1 MAKTSTDMRIIADL
15 HLHSK
20 YSRATSKDLDLK
32 NLEKYA
38 RIKGVNLLGT
48 GDFTHPIWLKELKNN
63 LIEDGS
69 GILKS
74 KTGFNFLL
82 SVEISNIYSQDNKGR
97 RIHNIILA
105 PSFEIVEQINEALGK
120 KGRLDYDGRP
130 IFGFNCIELVEMLK
144 EISDDI
150 EIIPAHAWT
159 PWFSLFGSMSG
170 FNSIKECFGNMEKH
184 IHAIET
190 GLSSDPEMNWRLSM
204 LDDITLVSFSD
215 AHSFWPWRI
224 GREATIFDIK
234 LEYKELIKAIRTKNG
249 LEGTI
254 EVNPNYGKYH
264 LDGHRACNICLE
276 PKESLKKK
284 NICPKCGRELT
295 IGVLHRIEELADR
308 KEGFKPKNAK
318 PFRSLMPLS
327 EILAKLLDSGIAT
340 QKTWKEYHNLIGHFK
355 SEFNIIL
362 DASPEELARVTDKKI
377 ADAIIKNKEGKIKIH
392 PGYDG
397 VYGEPILD
405 KIESTGEKK
414 VKIQKNLSDFS

>member
-1 MAKTSTDMRIIADL
+1 MKIIADL

-38 RIKGVNLLGT
+38 RIKGVNILGT
-48 GDFTHPIWLKELKNN
+48 GDFTHPIWLKELKES
-63 LIEDGS
+63 LEEDGT

-82 SVEISNIYSQDNKGR
+82 SVEVSNIYSQNSKGR

-144 EISDDI
+144 EINEDI

-170 FNSIKECFGNMEKH
+170 FDSIKECFGSMEKH

-204 LDDITLVSFSD
+204 LDGISLVSFSD

-234 LEYKELIKAIRTKNG
+234 PEYKGLIKAIRTKNG
-249 LEGTI
+249 LEETI

-264 LDGHRACNICLE
+264 LDGHRACDVCLE

-295 IGVLHRIEELADR
+295 IGVLHRVEELADR
-308 KEGFKPKNAK
+308 KRGFKPKDAK

-327 EILAKLLDSGIAT
+327 EILAKLLGSGIAT
-340 QKTWKEYHNLIGHFK
+340 QKTWKEYNNLISHFG
-355 SEFNIIL
+355 SELNILL
-362 DASPEELARVTDKKI
+362 DAGLEELKKVSDESI
-377 ADAIIKNKEGKIKIH
+377 AGAIISIRKNEAKIK

-397 VYGEPILD
+397 VYGELILE
-405 KIESTGEKK
+405 KIKSAGEKK
-414 VKIQKNLSDFS
+414 VKIQKGLSDFS

>member
-1 MAKTSTDMRIIADL
+1 MKIIADL

-38 RIKGVNLLGT
+38 RIKGVNILGT
-48 GDFTHPIWLKELKNN
+48 GDFTHPIWLKELKES
-63 LIEDGS
+63 LEEDGT

-82 SVEISNIYSQDNKGR
+82 SVEVSNIYSQNSKGR

-144 EISDDI
+144 EINEDI

-170 FNSIKECFGNMEKH
+170 FDSIKECFGSMEKH

-204 LDDITLVSFSD
+204 LDGISLVSFSD

-234 LEYKELIKAIRTKNG
+234 PEYKGLIKAIRTKNG
-249 LEGTI
+249 LEETI

-264 LDGHRACNICLE
+264 LDGHRACDVCLE

-295 IGVLHRIEELADR
+295 IGVLHRVEELADR
-308 KEGFKPKNAK
+308 KGGFKPKDAK

-340 QKTWKEYHNLIGHFK
+340 QKTWKEYNNLISHFG
-355 SEFNIIL
+355 SELNILL
-362 DASPEELARVTDKKI
+362 DAGLEELKKVSDESI
-377 ADAIIKNKEGKIKIH
+377 AGAIISIRKNEAKIK

-397 VYGEPILD
+397 VYGELILE
-405 KIESTGEKK
+405 KIKSAGEKK
-414 VKIQKNLSDFS
+414 VKIQKGLSDFS